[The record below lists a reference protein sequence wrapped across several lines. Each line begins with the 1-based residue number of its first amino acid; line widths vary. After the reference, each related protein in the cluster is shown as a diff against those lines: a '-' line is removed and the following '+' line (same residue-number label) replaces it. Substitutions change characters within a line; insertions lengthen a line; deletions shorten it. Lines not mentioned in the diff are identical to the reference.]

1 MEETITNLVEKEL
14 NCKVLD
20 ISVIGKGASA
30 TVYKVKISTFPNY
43 DCN

>member
-20 ISVIGKGASA
+20 ISVIGKGQVQLY
-30 TVYKVKISTFPNY
+30 TK
-43 DCN
+43 